1 MTAVE
6 GQRPA
11 VDDSG
16 PAADP
21 PLPPLRRNR
30 DFNVLWS
37 GQALSDLGTQMST
50 ISYPLLILAVTGS
63 AAKAGIVGSA
73 TITGILLWLLPA
85 GLAADRWPRKRILQT
100 TSIIQLVVGASVVP
114 AIVTHHVFL
123 VHLAAVGFIQ
133 GSALA
138 FYTGASRGA
147 LRRIV
152 AKKQLPDAF
161 ARSQARDRTAVMLG
175 PPAGAALYSI
185 APYLPFAADSISF
198 AAIAIAV
205 TLVRKSLD
213 PEPVAEPDGAKK
225 PPLRK
230 QVMVGLRYVFADPY
244 LRMVTIWAT
253 VINGVIA
260 GMRLTSIVLA
270 EQTGAIATEV
280 GLMFT
285 ISASIGLVG
294 AVLARRMIALIGERR
309 LVQVI
314 CWVFPACAAVMAFAP
329 WFWLIG
335 IMAGLTGFFLMPINV
350 VLLAKASVRT
360 PDNLQA
366 QTGNAMQLCWTSLS
380 ALTPAIFGLITDR
393 IGPREMIG
401 ISVAVYVVIAIWMLT
416 RRSMNLLDRKAA
428 APAQAESTAGKDR

>member
-6 GQRPA
+6 GQ
-11 VDDSG
+11 
-16 PAADP
+16 PAAVEDASTPPPVP

-30 DFNVLWS
+30 DFNLLWS

-50 ISYPLLILAVTGS
+50 ISYPLLILATTGS

-73 TITGILLWLLPA
+73 TIAGTLLLLLPA

-114 AIVTHHVFL
+114 AIMTHHVYL
-123 VHLAAVGFIQ
+123 VHLALVGFIQ

-161 ARSQARDRTAVMLG
+161 ARSQARDRAAVMIG

-205 TLVRKSLD
+205 SLLHKSLD
-213 PEPVAEPDGAKK
+213 PEPEAKPDETKK
-225 PPLRK
+225 PPLRR
-230 QVMVGLRYVFADPY
+230 QVVAGLHYVFAEPY

-270 EQTGAIATEV
+270 EQTGAVATEV

-285 ISASIGLVG
+285 ISAAIGLVG
-294 AVLARRMIALIGERR
+294 AILSRRMIALLGERR
-309 LVQVI
+309 LVQLI
-314 CWVFPACAAVMAFAP
+314 CWVFPGCALVMAFAP
-329 WFWLIG
+329 SFWVIG
-335 IMAGLTGFFLMPINV
+335 ILAGLTGFFLMPINV
-350 VLLAKASVRT
+350 VLMSKAAVRT
-360 PDNLQA
+360 PDHLQA
-366 QTGNAMQLCWTSLS
+366 QMSNAMQMCWTSLS
-380 ALTPAIFGLITDR
+380 ALTPAIFGALTDR
-393 IGPREMIG
+393 IGPRDMIG
-401 ISVAVYVVIAIWMLT
+401 IAVVVYVVIAVWMLT
-416 RRSMNLLDRKAA
+416 RGSMSLLDRKAS
-428 APAQAESTAGKDR
+428 APAQAEPSQTPA